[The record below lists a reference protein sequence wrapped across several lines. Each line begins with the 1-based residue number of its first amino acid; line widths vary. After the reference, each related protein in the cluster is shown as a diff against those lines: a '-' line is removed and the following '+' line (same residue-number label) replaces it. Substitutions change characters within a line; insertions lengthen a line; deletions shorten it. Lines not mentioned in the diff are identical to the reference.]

1 MTNIAITINT
11 FSLVWWRRG
20 RSTSG
25 AWIVVV
31 LIWLYAMCFVLLAAK
46 IDGTDN
52 VYRPSPYWC
61 SFGKYYLV
69 QKLFGEYFWIWLA
82 LLISALLYIPLFL
95 WRRRY
100 ITLNPNV
107 WWRCSFHRR
116 MDGDLDVHRRRS
128 LNMVFYPLVYCIT
141 VLPASTIRWIGF
153 MEELH
158 GSKINHVPSAAELGG
173 RFIFGLSGIANV
185 VLFLTTRP
193 TLLLGP
199 RPEDVGANRDH
210 VTTTSLHLGP
220 VGKSP
225 NGRPH
230 DYYSDGT
237 DISLEETKKG
247 LEEIAVVQAV

>member
-1 MTNIAITINT
+1 
-11 FSLVWWRRG
+11 
-20 RSTSG
+20 
-25 AWIVVV
+25 
-31 LIWLYAMCFVLLAAK
+31 
-46 IDGTDN
+46 
-52 VYRPSPYWC
+52 
-61 SFGKYYLV
+61 
-69 QKLFGEYFWIWLA
+69 
-82 LLISALLYIPLFL
+82 
-95 WRRRY
+95 
-100 ITLNPNV
+100 
-107 WWRCSFHRR
+107 

-128 LNMVFYPLVYCIT
+128 LNMVLYDLCYSSSKRPDTDSASSYPLVYCIT

-158 GSKINHVPSAAELGG
+158 GSKINRVPSAAELGG

-247 LEEIAVVQAV
+247 LEEIAMGQAV